1 MIRFG
6 TKTNFALKKAK
17 CCTYVVPNNFLRSI
31 LNKKSRRF
39 LFGFCTGGETR
50 TPTPRGIRS

>member
-1 MIRFG
+1 MKCFNI
-6 TKTNFALKKAK
+6 KKNFVFKIGK
-17 CCTYVVPNNFLRSI
+17 CCTYVVPDLFLGSI